1 MEPEPLSLAPM
12 LIGLAGGLALFLHGM
27 TMMSNAM
34 RAMAGSRLKTIM
46 ARLAG
51 NRLSALLTGAAVT
64 AIVQSSSVTSVI
76 AIGFVSAGILTL
88 GQALVVIMGAAVGS
102 TVTAQIIAFDVS
114 NLAFLLVALG
124 FGLSLWKSR
133 RIASLVGTVIMGLGV
148 LFIGLS
154 MMSGFMA
161 PLRTH
166 QPFLDLMASM
176 TNPLLGIVIGALF
189 TAIVQSSSATL
200 GVIIALAAQGL
211 IPLQAGIALVFG
223 ANIGTT
229 ITGLLATIGQPRAAL
244 HAAVGLVAF
253 KVLLVLIWLPL
264 MGPLES
270 ITRAVS
276 PSADGLPLA
285 EQLAYEVPRQ
295 VANVHLILNLT
306 TVLVLLPFTNLLAG
320 LIERVIGAGP
330 QPEGPEAMAPELNPV
345 LFEMP
350 PMAADAA
357 RRELADLGE
366 RVADLLDAAAPAIL
380 DREDA
385 AIDALQARQQAIERH
400 HAAIVGFIERLLR
413 PELAPDISREAVDLV
428 EAADYLEA
436 IADLVDKELIPLHRR
451 HVEQGTE
458 IDPRAR
464 ERLRALAEAVS
475 EELRRALRAVAEA
488 DQPLARAVLDT
499 KPQVRSLERAA
510 LEFPFEAPSA
520 DGPQRLLPNALE
532 RDLSESLR
540 RTYSLIRRFVRVG
553 TGLLRADMATV
564 VDQER
569 G

>member
-1 MEPEPLSLAPM
+1 M

-46 ARLAG
+46 AGLAG

-114 NLAFLLVALG
+114 NLAFLLVAIG
-124 FGLSLWKSR
+124 FSLSLWKAR
-133 RIASLVGTVIMGLGV
+133 RIPSLIGTVIMGLGV

-161 PLRTH
+161 PLRTY

-176 TNPLLGIVIGALF
+176 TNPLLGILIGALF

-211 IPLQAGIALVFG
+211 IPLEAGIALVFG

-264 MGPLES
+264 IGPLEQ
-270 ITRAVS
+270 IARAIS
-276 PSADGLPLA
+276 PSAEGLALA

-295 VANVHLILNLT
+295 VANVHLVVNLS
-306 TVLVLLPFTNLLAG
+306 TVLILLPFTSFLAA
-320 LIERVIGAGP
+320 LIVRAVGQGP
-330 QPEGPEAMAPELNPV
+330 KPEGHDALAPELNPV

-350 PMAADAA
+350 PLAIDAA
-357 RRELADLGE
+357 RREVLRLGE
-366 RVADLLDAAAPAIL
+366 RVCDLLDAAVPAIL
-380 DREDA
+380 DGQHA
-385 AIDALQARQQAIERH
+385 AIDQLHAREQLIDRH
-400 HAAIVGFIERLLR
+400 HAAIVSFIEKILQ
-413 PELAPDISREAVDLV
+413 PELAPDICRTAVDLV

-436 IADLVDKELIPLHRR
+436 IGDLVDKEMIPLYRR
-451 HVEQGTE
+451 HVERGTE
-458 IDPRAR
+458 MNPQAR
-464 ERLRALAEAVS
+464 ERLRALAEAVGQ
-475 EELRRALRAVAEA
+475 ELRRALGAVAEA
-488 DQPLARAVLDT
+488 DQALALAVLDT
-499 KPQVRSLERAA
+499 KSQVRSLERAA
-510 LEFPFEAPSA
+510 VDLQVESQPG

-532 RDLSESLR
+532 RELTESLR
-540 RTYSLIRRFVRVG
+540 RAYSLIRRFVRVG
-553 TGLLRADMATV
+553 TGLLRIDMENTV
-564 VDQER
+564 DRAVD
-569 G
+569 

>member
-1 MEPEPLSLAPM
+1 M

-27 TMMSNAM
+27 TMMSDAM
-34 RAMAGSRLKTIM
+34 RAMAGSRLKSIM

-64 AIVQSSSVTSVI
+64 AVVQSSSVTSVI

-114 NLAFLLVALG
+114 NLAFLLVAVG
-124 FGLSLWKSR
+124 FGLSLWKAK
-133 RIASLVGTVIMGLGV
+133 RIASLVGSVIMGLGV

-264 MGPLES
+264 IGPLES

-276 PSADGLPLA
+276 PSADGLPPE

-306 TVLVLLPFTNLLAG
+306 TVLVLLPFTNMLAA

-330 QPEGPEAMAPELNPV
+330 PPEGPEALAPQLNPV

-350 PMAADAA
+350 PLAVDAA
-357 RRELADLGE
+357 RRELLHLGE
-366 RVADLLDAAAPAIL
+366 RVGDLLDAAVPAVL

-385 AIDALQARQQAIERH
+385 AIDALHAREQLIDRH
-400 HAAIVGFIERLLR
+400 HAALVGYVEKLLQ
-413 PELAPDISREAVDLV
+413 PGLAPDVCRDAVDLV
-428 EAADYLEA
+428 EAADYLES
-436 IADLVDKELIPLHRR
+436 IADLVDKEMIPLHRR
-451 HVEQGTE
+451 HAERGTE

-464 ERLRALAEAVS
+464 ERLRGLAEAVGS
-475 EELRRALRAVAEA
+475 ELRRALRAVAES
-488 DQPLARAVLDT
+488 DRTLARAILDT
-499 KPQVRSLERAA
+499 KSQVRSLERAA
-510 LEFPFEAPSA
+510 LEFPVAAPAA
-520 DGPQRLLPNALE
+520 DGAQRLLPNALE
-532 RDLSESLR
+532 RELAESLR
-540 RTYSLIRRFVRVG
+540 RAYSLVRRFVRVG
-553 TGLLRADMATV
+553 TGLLREDTEKVGEQA
-564 VDQER
+564 
-569 G
+569 